1 MEQVVHLEVMSVH
14 DNIRSLSTP
23 WNFLGIPEID
33 PADAQVVILPVPFEE
48 TTSYGTGTARGPE
61 AIIDA
66 SRQIELYSPG
76 LKEELQELLAIST
89 SEPVI
94 GGRQTISAAAARWA
108 DKLLVSV
115 GGEHSIT
122 PALVKPFYEKYPG
135 LSVLHIDAHTDM
147 RDEWDGSKFSH
158 ACALRRVQEMGVE
171 TIVQVGIRNTAKEEQ
186 QYLNMDNIFWGD
198 KFDLDKILEKLND
211 DVYLTFDVDGLDA
224 SIMPATGTPEP
235 GGLSY
240 AQALEII
247 RGVATHKNLVAA
259 DFVEFSPIKNIPAYD
274 FLIAK
279 LIYSLLQSHYEK
291 TTNTH

>member
-1 MEQVVHLEVMSVH
+1 MNPIHENTRKLT
-14 DNIRSLSTP
+14 TP

-33 PADAQVVILPVPFEE
+33 PAEARAVIMPVPFEE
-48 TTSYGTGTARGPE
+48 TTSYGIGTASGPE

-66 SRQIELYSPG
+66 SRQIELYIPE
-76 LKEELQELLAIST
+76 LKDELQELLAIATVSKVTGDLGAITST
-89 SEPVI
+89 
-94 GGRQTISAAAARWA
+94 AADWA
-108 DKLLVSV
+108 DKLLVTI

-122 PALVKPFYEKYPG
+122 PALIKPFYKKYPK

-147 RDEWDGSKFSH
+147 RDEWEGLKNSH
-158 ACALRRVQEMGVE
+158 ACALRRVQEQGIE

-186 QYLNMDNIFWGD
+186 QFLNLDNIFWGD
-198 KFDLDKILEKLND
+198 QYELDQILDKLSD

-224 SIMPATGTPEP
+224 SVMPATGTPEP

-247 RGVATHKNLVAA
+247 RGVTLNKNLVAA

-274 FLIAK
+274 FMVAK
-279 LIYSLLQSHYEK
+279 LIFSLLHYFYEK
-291 TTNTH
+291 TANTH